1 LATGTGAYMVVEQRD
16 GDGVGSTPHTKLVC
30 LDLAG
35 TTVGDS
41 AMVERAF
48 AEAIATQ
55 GIVPGTGAYARA
67 MVHVHRSRGRPE
79 LDIFRAIFPG
89 NEAQAQ
95 AANLTFQRAYAGVI
109 ERSGLIPLPGTV
121 EALEKLRG
129 VGIKV
134 ALLSS
139 FNRNTLSRILDVL
152 EWTDK
157 LDLALS
163 PEDAGRGRP
172 WPDMILTAVLRL
184 GIDDVREVA
193 VAGDSE
199 SHMLSGRRAGASIV
213 AGLLTGTHSR
223 ERLLAGGATHIIDS
237 IADFPSLLLDPTTRH
252 PGSPG

>member
-1 LATGTGAYMVVEQRD
+1 MVVERSD
-16 GDGVGSTPHTKLVC
+16 GDDAGSVHTKLVC

-67 MVHVHRSRGRPE
+67 MVHVHRSRGRPKIDV
-79 LDIFRAIFPG
+79 LRGIFPG

-95 AANLTFQRAYAGVI
+95 AANLTFERAYEDAI
-109 ERSGLIPLPGTV
+109 ERSGLVPLPGTV

-129 VGIKV
+129 VGVKI
-134 ALLSS
+134 ALVTGFSRKTFSRVLS
-139 FNRNTLSRILDVL
+139 ILD
-152 EWTDK
+152 WTDK

-163 PEDAGRGRP
+163 PEDTGRGRP

-184 GIDDVREVA
+184 GIEDVRQVA

-199 SHMLSGRRAGASIV
+199 NHMLAARRAGAPIA
-213 AGLLTGTHSR
+213 AGLLTGAHSR

-237 IADFPSLLLDPTTRH
+237 IADFPSLIADTTGTTPH
-252 PGSPG
+252 TGPPG